1 MTQFSTISDAT
12 TPARHSAYGAPAEAS
27 AEETV
32 ARDGPAPRHGFEF
45 LLGIKRSLTGE
56 AVSSKH
62 LLVVTSQLAVMLASG
77 CDLCAGLD
85 AMAKQ
90 QAHPQLKK
98 IMADLHDRVKQGQSF
113 SSALAHYPEVFSDL
127 YVTMVRAGESAGLL
141 RQMLSALQIMI
152 RNNIRIISSIRG
164 ALMYPIILMC
174 VAIGA
179 ITVMTTFV
187 LPRFAKVFRDSHV
200 PLPPITSFVIGSAEI
215 LAHYFHWIIL
225 GVLALAAGTIYLL
238 HHPAVRD
245 WTHKWILK
253 FPLLGL
259 TLQLAYVC
267 RSIQTLGMLVKSG
280 LPLAEALVLTRDMMP
295 NVYYWRFF
303 DGLRAHIS
311 EGKSLSSD
319 FEATTLFPPMVTQMM
334 SVGEQTGTLAN
345 VSLEVASF
353 HEEELQNRIKV
364 MTTALEPLIIVLL
377 GGFVGFIAVSI
388 ILPMFKLSST
398 VH

>member
-12 TPARHSAYGAPAEAS
+12 TPARNGAYRPPADAGAEGDA
-27 AEETV
+27 
-32 ARDGPAPRHGFEF
+32 ARHGPAARHGFEF
-45 LLGIKRSLTGE
+45 VLAMKRSLTGE
-56 AVSSKH
+56 AVSSKQ
-62 LLVVTSQLAVMLASG
+62 LLIVTSQLAVMLAAG

-85 AMAKQ
+85 AMARQ
-90 QAHPQLKK
+90 QAHPRLKK
-98 IMADLHDRVKQGQSF
+98 IMADLHDRVKGGQSF
-113 SSALAHYPEVFSDL
+113 SSALAQYPEVFSDL

-141 RQMLSALQIMI
+141 RQMLAALQIMI
-152 RNNIRIISSIRG
+152 RNNIRIVSSIRG
-164 ALMYPIILMC
+164 ALMYPIILTC

-200 PLPPITSFVIGSAEI
+200 PLPPITAFVIGGSEV
-215 LAHYFHWIIL
+215 LAHYFLWIIL
-225 GVLALAAGTIYLL
+225 GVLALAAGTIWLL
-238 HHPAVRD
+238 HHPAVSD

-303 DGLRAHIS
+303 DRLRAHIG

-319 FEATTLFPPMVTQMM
+319 FEVTTLFPPMVTQMM

-353 HEEELQNRIKV
+353 HEEELQNRIKM
-364 MTTALEPLIIVLL
+364 MTTALEPLIIVML

-388 ILPMFKLSST
+388 ILPMFKLSAT

>member
-1 MTQFSTISDAT
+1 MTQYSSMPDAMS
-12 TPARHSAYGAPAEAS
+12 SAPQSVYDAPASFRTAGS
-27 AEETV
+27 AP
-32 ARDGPAPRHGFEF
+32 DGPAYNHGFEF
-45 LLGIKRSLTGE
+45 LLSIKRSLTGE
-56 AVSSKH
+56 SVSSKQ
-62 LLVVTSQLAVMLASG
+62 LLVVTSQLAVMLAAG

-90 QAHPQLKK
+90 QAHPQLKR

-113 SSALAHYPEVFSDL
+113 SSALAQHPTVFSDL
-127 YVTMVRAGESAGLL
+127 FVTMVRAGESAGLL
-141 RQMLSALQIMI
+141 RQMLAALQIMI
-152 RNNIRIISSIRG
+152 RNNIRIVSSIRG
-164 ALMYPIILMC
+164 ALMYPIILTC

-200 PLPPITSFVIGSAEI
+200 PLPPITSFVISSSEV

-225 GVLALAAGTIYLL
+225 GVVALIAGIIWVL
-238 HHPAVRD
+238 HHPSVRD

-253 FPLLGL
+253 FPILGL

-280 LPLAEALVLTRDMMP
+280 LPLAEALILTRDMMP

-303 DGLRAHIS
+303 DRLRVHIG

-345 VSLEVASF
+345 VSLEIASF

-364 MTTALEPLIIVLL
+364 MTTALEPLIIVML

-388 ILPMFKLSST
+388 ILPMFKLSAT

>member
-1 MTQFSTISDAT
+1 MSETLD
-12 TPARHSAYGAPAEAS
+12 PANANAYRSPVSSETAS
-27 AEETV
+27 A
-32 ARDGPAPRHGFEF
+32 AAPDGPALKNGFEF
-45 LLGIKRSLTGE
+45 VQAIKRTFTGQ
-56 AVSSKH
+56 AVSSKQ
-62 LLVVTSQLAVMLASG
+62 LLIVTSQLAVMLAAG
-77 CDLCAGLD
+77 CDLCAGLE

-98 IMADLHDRVKQGQSF
+98 IMADLHERVKQGQSF
-113 SSALAHYPEVFSDL
+113 SSALARHHAVFSNL

-141 RQMLSALQIMI
+141 RQMLAALQLMI
-152 RNNIRIISSIRG
+152 RNNIRIVSSIRG
-164 ALMYPIILMC
+164 ALMYPIILTC

-200 PLPPITSFVIGSAEI
+200 PLPPITAFVISSAEM
-215 LAHYFHWIIL
+215 LAHNFLWILLGLFIL
-225 GVLALAAGTIYLL
+225 GAGAIWLL

-303 DGLRAHIS
+303 DRLRAHIG
-311 EGKSLSSD
+311 EGKSLTSD
-319 FEATTLFPPMVTQMM
+319 FENTSLFPPMVTQMM
-334 SVGEQTGTLAN
+334 AVGEQTGTLAN
-345 VSLEVASF
+345 VSLEIASF

>member
-1 MTQFSTISDAT
+1 MTRTATMSDPRYPGGES
-12 TPARHSAYGAPAEAS
+12 PAGPQLLAGAEPGAARNGPAEKN
-27 AEETV
+27 
-32 ARDGPAPRHGFEF
+32 GFEF
-45 LLGIKRSLTGE
+45 LLSVKRSLTGE
-56 AVSSKH
+56 SVSSKQ
-62 LLVVTSQLAVMLASG
+62 LLIVTSQLAVMLAAG

-85 AMAKQ
+85 ALAKQ
-90 QAHPQLKK
+90 QSHAHLKR

-113 SSALAHYPEVFSDL
+113 SSALARHPEVFSDL

-141 RQMLSALQIMI
+141 RQMLAALQTMI
-152 RNNIRIISSIRG
+152 RNNIRIVNSIRG
-164 ALMYPIILMC
+164 ALMYPAILIC
-174 VAIGA
+174 VALGA
-179 ITVMTTFV
+179 VTVMTTFV

-200 PLPPITSFVIGSAEI
+200 PIPPITAFVISSSEV
-215 LAHYFHWIIL
+215 LAHHFIWIIL
-225 GVLALAAGTIYLL
+225 GVVLGVLGAIWLL

-245 WTHKWILK
+245 WTHKWVLK
-253 FPLLGL
+253 MPLLGL

-267 RSIQTLGMLVKSG
+267 RSIQTLGMLIKSG

-303 DGLRAHIS
+303 DRMRAHIG
-311 EGKSLSSD
+311 EGKTLSSD

-334 SVGEQTGTLAN
+334 SVGEQTGTLAT
-345 VSLEVASF
+345 VCLEISSF
-353 HEEELQNRIKV
+353 HEEELQGRIKV
-364 MTTALEPLIIVLL
+364 LTTALEPLIIVLL